1 MKKSSLRTYVKGWR
15 QGGCNLFCWQFMVKT
30 VNCQQ
35 FNEQSLSSASPPPL
49 PQKVERGR
57 IPSPPPV
64 PTSFALRASTMT
76 LIELGSI
83 TKNKHPVS
91 FILKLDKPE
100 IQHFV
105 PVATRVFF
113 LGKQTVPTLGP
124 SCTGLTSL
132 INAISFLR
140 WDMEKPACM
149 IILLTRYTTPSPWI
163 WCAPIEWIKIRN
175 KTEWMIWML
184 CVQHLGYN
192 LATVFY
198 GPVIY
203 SVPLM
208 LMSLGAWL
216 H

>member
-1 MKKSSLRTYVKGWR
+1 MSKGGDKEDAIFFVGNSWLKPWIANSSTSSLF
-15 QGGCNLFCWQFMVKT
+15 L
-30 VNCQQ
+30 
-35 FNEQSLSSASPPPL
+35 LLPL
-49 PQKVERGR
+49 PHSLKRWKVVES
-57 IPSPPPV
+57 PPPPV

-163 WCAPIEWIKIRN
+163 RCAPIKWIRIRN
-175 KTEWMIWML
+175 KIE
-184 CVQHLGYN
+184 
-192 LATVFY
+192 
-198 GPVIY
+198 
-203 SVPLM
+203 
-208 LMSLGAWL
+208 
-216 H
+216 